1 MAENEEKKDVVENE
15 SGQAAGDTTAAVES
29 TETTGRDQD
38 AAAPSGETEGNIHD
52 NNTVKIK
59 DSGPCRKKIT
69 IEIPEETIKTSL
81 GKEYEELRREAVIP
95 GFRKGRAPI
104 RLIEKR
110 FGSEIGLQVKLKLIA
125 DASQAAIEANKLD
138 ILGDPDI
145 DHEKV
150 ELPEN
155 GSMTFDFE
163 VEVRPEF
170 ELPPLEGVEVEK
182 PRVEFTDEEIDE
194 EIMDMRRRAGVWVP
208 REGGKVE
215 EGDQVIADVVM
226 VIEGVEEHE
235 KLDNVELVVHRP
247 GFVGSV
253 PVDNLSE
260 ILVGAEVGDEKKTS
274 VEVSKTYYNK
284 QYRGKKVDITI
295 EIKEIKYLEPAGM
308 DAEFLERFGVDNED
322 DLRENLME
330 YRRSQAERE
339 ARSSMAE
346 QVHRYLLDNT
356 DIDLPE
362 DIVANQSMRILQRR
376 YASMLMRGLSREQI
390 EQQMQQLR
398 AGSEEQAKEQ
408 LKLFFIMDKV
418 ADKLDVSATEEEING
433 HIARVAAARNRR
445 PAKVREELAKDG
457 SLAQFVLQVRE
468 QKCIEKI
475 LENATIKEVDTA
487 KKAKKE
493 KKPKKKST
501 GEAEAKKPAQS
512 DEEEKEKTSRKA
524 TAAKRTKKTD
534 ITGDST

>member
-1 MAENEEKKDVVENE
+1 
-15 SGQAAGDTTAAVES
+15 
-29 TETTGRDQD
+29 
-38 AAAPSGETEGNIHD
+38 
-52 NNTVKIK
+52 
-59 DSGPCRKKIT
+59 
-69 IEIPEETIKTSL
+69 
-81 GKEYEELRREAVIP
+81 
-95 GFRKGRAPI
+95 
-104 RLIEKR
+104 
-110 FGSEIGLQVKLKLIA
+110 
-125 DASQAAIEANKLD
+125 
-138 ILGDPDI
+138 
-145 DHEKV
+145 
-150 ELPEN
+150 
-155 GSMTFDFE
+155 
-163 VEVRPEF
+163 
-170 ELPPLEGVEVEK
+170 
-182 PRVEFTDEEIDE
+182 
-194 EIMDMRRRAGVWVP
+194 
-208 REGGKVE
+208 
-215 EGDQVIADVVM
+215 
-226 VIEGVEEHE
+226 
-235 KLDNVELVVHRP
+235 LVVHRP